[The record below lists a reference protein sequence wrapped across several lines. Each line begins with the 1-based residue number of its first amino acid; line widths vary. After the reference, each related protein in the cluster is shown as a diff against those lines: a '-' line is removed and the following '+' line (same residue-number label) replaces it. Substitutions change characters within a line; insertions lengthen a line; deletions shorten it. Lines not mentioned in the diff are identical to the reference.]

1 MYKYSE
7 NTLIHSPGV
16 DFSAIE
22 SIMKNGIMSANY
34 GKDHGAKVNRNY
46 FGSNLDDTISCIRY
60 LYVNKDVEDSA
71 YNRYVPNG
79 ISFLIEDVP
88 FISDK
93 NERFIH
99 RSDEVLVKD
108 FIPKE
113 NIKGIL
119 VPEEL
124 VNTDLRDLSY
134 IREDSSSYKLV
145 NQKINSIS
153 SYIKDN
159 SGIICDYSIELFKL
173 GWYNRD
179 YEEMIKQGKT
189 IDDNNQIA
197 KDLHEEIKD
206 TIRDLNNVI
215 GYDYYECFSKIL
227 SKEDVNV
234 LDIVNYINSKT
245 LNLPIYMIKDKTLKK
260 GR

>member
-1 MYKYSE
+1 MYKYNE

-16 DFSAIE
+16 DFATIE
-22 SIMKNGIMSANY
+22 SIMKNGIMSSKY
-34 GKDHGAKVNRNY
+34 GIEHGISVNRNY
-46 FGSNLDDTISCIRY
+46 LGSNLNDTISCIRY

-79 ISFLIEDVP
+79 ISFLIEGVP

-124 VNTDLRDLSY
+124 IDIDLEDLPY
-134 IREDSSSYKLV
+134 IREDASSYELV
-145 NQKINSIS
+145 KHRADGANVYITNATDMGNDYNDYYRELYFLSEDANNDSDMSLEERKEEFRDVIS
-153 SYIKDN
+153 
-159 SGIICDYSIELFKL
+159 
-173 GWYNRD
+173 
-179 YEEMIKQGKT
+179 
-189 IDDNNQIA
+189 
-197 KDLHEEIKD
+197 
-206 TIRDLNNVI
+206 DLNYVI
-215 GYDYYECFSKIL
+215 GLDYHKCFSKVL
-227 SKEDVNV
+227 GKEDVDV
-234 LDIVNYINSKT
+234 LDIVKYINSKT
-245 LNLPIYMIKDKTLKK
+245 LNLPIYVEKMKK
-260 GR
+260 VKKVVR

>member
-1 MYKYSE
+1 MYKYNE

-22 SIMKNGIMSANY
+22 SIMENGIMSAKY
-34 GKDHGAKVNRNY
+34 GSEHGAKVNRNY

-79 ISFLIEDVP
+79 VSFLIEDVP

-108 FIPKE
+108 FISKE

-124 VNTDLRDLSY
+124 VNTDLEDLSY
-134 IREDSSSYKLV
+134 IREDASSYTLIK
-145 NQKINSIS
+145 NRADNIS

-159 SGIICDYSIELFKL
+159 SGIICDYNDFIRELYYLSEESKNDSDLDREDLVSEF
-173 GWYNRD
+173 RD
-179 YEEMIKQGKT
+179 VIS
-189 IDDNNQIA
+189 
-197 KDLHEEIKD
+197 
-206 TIRDLNNVI
+206 DLNCEI
-215 GYDYYECFSKIL
+215 GSNYRECFSKIL
-227 SKEDVNV
+227 GKADINI
-234 LDIVNYINSKT
+234 LDIVKYINSKT
-245 LNLPIYMIKDKTLKK
+245 LNLPIYEIK
-260 GR
+260 GRSLRKGR